1 MLRKFVFILIALSA
15 VMVGEKNANAA
26 SRFIPGINGLPLM
39 GGLMLVPDRQVVFD
53 TLNGRIVEVFAI
65 GNNSPRDISLFYST
79 ILQQLGWT
87 LSSNNEFW
95 RDEELLKIEISENK
109 KKSQFIVRFSIV
121 PRAD

>member
-15 VMVGEKNANAA
+15 VMVGEKNAYSA

-65 GNNSPRDISLFYST
+65 GKNSPRDISLFYRT

-87 LSSNNEFW
+87 LNSNNEFW
-95 RDEELLKIEISENK
+95 RDEEILKIKISETK
-109 KKSQFIVRFSIV
+109 AGQFIVRFSIA
-121 PRAD
+121 PKTD